1 MGERLLIAASLNEP
15 VASGRVHIGSATIA
29 SRFRSEAVADLTRAG
44 GDPQEYR
51 LRTFLVVLAVI
62 QCCGHTP
69 PAGDSGMGTVMR
81 INRMIVLQAMMATFA
96 GLAVMYAQKRV
107 GGPFGGIIP
116 GVLGFLVGWLVTAA
130 IPDDIE
136 SWRRWLH
143 RRRASRKLQPK

>member
-1 MGERLLIAASLNEP
+1 MSPLPLVGFTLGAQRSQAGSVPRPSQIRREP
-15 VASGRVHIGSATIA
+15 VAIR
-29 SRFRSEAVADLTRAG
+29 
-44 GDPQEYR
+44 QEHR
-51 LRTFLVVLAVI
+51 LRTFLVILAVI

-136 SWRRWLH
+136 SLRRWLH
-143 RRRASRKLQPK
+143 RRRASRGLQPK

>member
-1 MGERLLIAASLNEP
+1 LLFLRLFN
-15 VASGRVHIGSATIA
+15 
-29 SRFRSEAVADLTRAG
+29 VADILPR
-44 GDPQEYR
+44 P
-51 LRTFLVVLAVI
+51 
-62 QCCGHTP
+62 
-69 PAGDSGMGTVMR
+69 GDSGMGTVMR

-116 GVLGFLVGWLVTAA
+116 GVLGFLVAWLVTAA

-136 SWRRWLH
+136 SLRRWFH